1 MHGIKYL
8 LRKLLRI
15 ELQQHPKV
23 HSQLRDDIQILLYSL
38 LDLLNTKQ
46 NLLKKIEINMQ
57 TIQIYL
63 LNENEE
69 TIENLIAIN
78 QQIIEE
84 ISLSNYSIS
93 NIVKII
99 TLKIGVEYNEF
110 EKFLLNLKHPIVN
123 SILDNMDTINIITK
137 RLSNLN
143 ETITILLKKHQDL
156 ILKNI
161 HEINKIIELQY
172 TISYLS

>member
-1 MHGIKYL
+1 
-8 LRKLLRI
+8 
-15 ELQQHPKV
+15 LQQHPKV
-23 HSQLRDDIQILLYSL
+23 PSQLRDDILTLLNSL

-46 NLLKKIEINMQ
+46 NLLNKIAINMQ
-57 TIQIYL
+57 TIQIHL

-69 TIENLIAIN
+69 VIENLIITN
-78 QQIIEE
+78 QHIIDD
-84 ISLSNYSIS
+84 ISLYNYSIS

-123 SILDNMDTINIITK
+123 SILDTMDTINIITK

-172 TISYLS
+172 TIS

>member
-1 MHGIKYL
+1 
-8 LRKLLRI
+8 
-15 ELQQHPKV
+15 
-23 HSQLRDDIQILLYSL
+23 LRDDIQILLYSL

-110 EKFLLNLKHPIVN
+110 EKFLLNLKHPIIDSIFN
-123 SILDNMDTINIITK
+123 SMDTIDIIAK

>member
-1 MHGIKYL
+1 
-8 LRKLLRI
+8 
-15 ELQQHPKV
+15 
-23 HSQLRDDIQILLYSL
+23 
-38 LDLLNTKQ
+38 
-46 NLLKKIEINMQ
+46 MQ

-110 EKFLLNLKHPIVN
+110 EKFLLNLKHPIIDSIFN
-123 SILDNMDTINIITK
+123 SMDTIDIIAK

>member
-1 MHGIKYL
+1 
-8 LRKLLRI
+8 
-15 ELQQHPKV
+15 
-23 HSQLRDDIQILLYSL
+23 LRDDILTLLNSL
-38 LDLLNTKQ
+38 LDLLNTKK
-46 NLLKKIEINMQ
+46 NLLNKIAINMQ
-57 TIQIYL
+57 TIQIHL

-69 TIENLIAIN
+69 VIENLIITN
-78 QQIIEE
+78 QRIIDD
-84 ISLSNYSIS
+84 ISLYNYSIS

-172 TISYLS
+172 TIS

>member
-1 MHGIKYL
+1 
-8 LRKLLRI
+8 
-15 ELQQHPKV
+15 
-23 HSQLRDDIQILLYSL
+23 L
-38 LDLLNTKQ
+38 LDLLNTKK
-46 NLLKKIEINMQ
+46 NLLNKIAINMQ
-57 TIQIYL
+57 TIQIHL

-69 TIENLIAIN
+69 VIENLIITN
-78 QQIIEE
+78 QRIIDD
-84 ISLSNYSIS
+84 ISLYNYSIS

-172 TISYLS
+172 TIS

>member
-1 MHGIKYL
+1 
-8 LRKLLRI
+8 
-15 ELQQHPKV
+15 
-23 HSQLRDDIQILLYSL
+23 LRDDILTLLNSL

-46 NLLKKIEINMQ
+46 NLLNKIAINMQ
-57 TIQIYL
+57 TIQIHL

-69 TIENLIAIN
+69 VIENLIITN
-78 QQIIEE
+78 QHIIDD
-84 ISLSNYSIS
+84 ISLYNYSIS

-123 SILDNMDTINIITK
+123 SILDTMDTINIIAK

-172 TISYLS
+172 TIS

>member
-1 MHGIKYL
+1 
-8 LRKLLRI
+8 
-15 ELQQHPKV
+15 
-23 HSQLRDDIQILLYSL
+23 
-38 LDLLNTKQ
+38 
-46 NLLKKIEINMQ
+46 MQ
-57 TIQIYL
+57 TIQIHL

-69 TIENLIAIN
+69 VIENLIITN
-78 QQIIEE
+78 QRIIDD
-84 ISLSNYSIS
+84 ISLYNYSIS

-161 HEINKIIELQY
+161 NEINKIIELQY
-172 TISYLS
+172 TIS

>member
-1 MHGIKYL
+1 
-8 LRKLLRI
+8 
-15 ELQQHPKV
+15 
-23 HSQLRDDIQILLYSL
+23 LRDDIQILLYSL

-110 EKFLLNLKHPIVN
+110 EKFLLNLKHPIIDNIFN
-123 SILDNMDTINIITK
+123 SMDTIDVIAK

-172 TISYLS
+172 TIS

>member
-1 MHGIKYL
+1 M
-8 LRKLLRI
+8 
-15 ELQQHPKV
+15 
-23 HSQLRDDIQILLYSL
+23 RDDIQILLYSL

-110 EKFLLNLKHPIVN
+110 EKFLLNLKHPIIDSIFN
-123 SILDNMDTINIITK
+123 SMDTIDIIAK

-143 ETITILLKKHQDL
+143 E
-156 ILKNI
+156 
-161 HEINKIIELQY
+161 
-172 TISYLS
+172 

>member
-1 MHGIKYL
+1 
-8 LRKLLRI
+8 
-15 ELQQHPKV
+15 
-23 HSQLRDDIQILLYSL
+23 LRDDILTLLNSL

-46 NLLKKIEINMQ
+46 NLLNKIAINMQ
-57 TIQIYL
+57 TIQIHL

-69 TIENLIAIN
+69 VIENLIITN
-78 QQIIEE
+78 QHIIDD
-84 ISLSNYSIS
+84 ISLYNYSIS

-123 SILDNMDTINIITK
+123 SILDTMDTINIITK

-172 TISYLS
+172 TIS

>member
-1 MHGIKYL
+1 
-8 LRKLLRI
+8 
-15 ELQQHPKV
+15 
-23 HSQLRDDIQILLYSL
+23 
-38 LDLLNTKQ
+38 
-46 NLLKKIEINMQ
+46 MQ

-110 EKFLLNLKHPIVN
+110 EKFLLNLKHPIIDSIFN
-123 SILDNMDTINIITK
+123 SMDTIDIIAK

-172 TISYLS
+172 TIS

>member
-1 MHGIKYL
+1 
-8 LRKLLRI
+8 
-15 ELQQHPKV
+15 
-23 HSQLRDDIQILLYSL
+23 
-38 LDLLNTKQ
+38 
-46 NLLKKIEINMQ
+46 MQ
-57 TIQIYL
+57 TIQIHL

-69 TIENLIAIN
+69 VIENLIITN
-78 QQIIEE
+78 QRIIDD
-84 ISLSNYSIS
+84 ISLYNYSIS

>member
-1 MHGIKYL
+1 
-8 LRKLLRI
+8 
-15 ELQQHPKV
+15 
-23 HSQLRDDIQILLYSL
+23 
-38 LDLLNTKQ
+38 
-46 NLLKKIEINMQ
+46 MQ

>member
-1 MHGIKYL
+1 M
-8 LRKLLRI
+8 
-15 ELQQHPKV
+15 QQHPKV
-23 HSQLRDDIQILLYSL
+23 PSQLRDDILTLLNSL

-46 NLLKKIEINMQ
+46 NLLNKIAINMQ
-57 TIQIYL
+57 TIQIHL

-69 TIENLIAIN
+69 VIENLIITN
-78 QQIIEE
+78 QHIIDD
-84 ISLSNYSIS
+84 ISLYNYSIS

-110 EKFLLNLKHPIVN
+110 EKFLLNLNHPIID
-123 SILDNMDTINIITK
+123 SIFNTMDTINIITK

-172 TISYLS
+172 TIS

>member
-1 MHGIKYL
+1 
-8 LRKLLRI
+8 
-15 ELQQHPKV
+15 
-23 HSQLRDDIQILLYSL
+23 LRDDILILLNSL
-38 LDLLNTKQ
+38 LDLLNTKK
-46 NLLKKIEINMQ
+46 NLLNKIAINMQ
-57 TIQIYL
+57 TIQIHL

-69 TIENLIAIN
+69 VIENLIITN
-78 QQIIEE
+78 QRIIDD
-84 ISLSNYSIS
+84 ISLYNYSIS

-172 TISYLS
+172 TIS

>member
-1 MHGIKYL
+1 
-8 LRKLLRI
+8 
-15 ELQQHPKV
+15 
-23 HSQLRDDIQILLYSL
+23 
-38 LDLLNTKQ
+38 
-46 NLLKKIEINMQ
+46 MQ

-110 EKFLLNLKHPIVN
+110 EKFLLNLKHPIIDSIFN
-123 SILDNMDTINIITK
+123 SMDTIDVIAK

>member
-1 MHGIKYL
+1 
-8 LRKLLRI
+8 
-15 ELQQHPKV
+15 
-23 HSQLRDDIQILLYSL
+23 L
-38 LDLLNTKQ
+38 LDLLNTKK
-46 NLLKKIEINMQ
+46 NLLNKIAINMQ
-57 TIQIYL
+57 TIQIHL

-69 TIENLIAIN
+69 VIENLIITN
-78 QQIIEE
+78 QRIIDD
-84 ISLSNYSIS
+84 ISLYNYSIS

>member
-1 MHGIKYL
+1 
-8 LRKLLRI
+8 
-15 ELQQHPKV
+15 
-23 HSQLRDDIQILLYSL
+23 LRDDILTLLNSL

-46 NLLKKIEINMQ
+46 NLLNKIAINMQ
-57 TIQIYL
+57 TIQIHL

-69 TIENLIAIN
+69 VIENLIITN
-78 QQIIEE
+78 QHIIDD
-84 ISLSNYSIS
+84 ISLYNYSIS

-110 EKFLLNLKHPIVN
+110 EKFLLNLNHPIID
-123 SILDNMDTINIITK
+123 SIFNTMDTINIITK

-172 TISYLS
+172 TIS

>member
-1 MHGIKYL
+1 
-8 LRKLLRI
+8 
-15 ELQQHPKV
+15 
-23 HSQLRDDIQILLYSL
+23 LRDDIQILLYSL

-110 EKFLLNLKHPIVN
+110 EKFLLNLKHPIIDSIFN
-123 SILDNMDTINIITK
+123 SMDTIDVIAK

>member
-1 MHGIKYL
+1 
-8 LRKLLRI
+8 
-15 ELQQHPKV
+15 
-23 HSQLRDDIQILLYSL
+23 LRDDILTLLNSL

-46 NLLKKIEINMQ
+46 NLLNKIAINMQ
-57 TIQIYL
+57 TIQIHL

-69 TIENLIAIN
+69 VIENLIITN
-78 QQIIEE
+78 QHIIDD
-84 ISLSNYSIS
+84 ISLYNYSIS

-172 TISYLS
+172 TIS

>member
-1 MHGIKYL
+1 M
-8 LRKLLRI
+8 
-15 ELQQHPKV
+15 QQHPKV
-23 HSQLRDDIQILLYSL
+23 PSQLRDDILTLLNSL

-46 NLLKKIEINMQ
+46 NLLNKIAINMQ
-57 TIQIYL
+57 TIQIHL

-69 TIENLIAIN
+69 VIENLIITN
-78 QQIIEE
+78 QHIIDD
-84 ISLSNYSIS
+84 ISLYNYSIS

-123 SILDNMDTINIITK
+123 SILDTMDTINIIAK

-172 TISYLS
+172 TIS